1 MESGC
6 DPKPLSCF
14 QGYRRRIELVFRSF
28 LFVDPVDQQI
38 TATTTSYGIP
48 FTSSI
53 WKDNVV
59 ACQFHP
65 EKSQAV
71 GLQLIRNFGDGSERS
86 AAAISHGASGY
97 CHGTCGDGCGL

>member
-1 MESGC
+1 MRAFPTEQRLKVEDSRWIQVAIQSHCPVFNNIADESIC
-6 DPKPLSCF
+6 YFVHS
-14 QGYRRRIELVFRSF
+14 Y
-28 LFVDPVDQQI
+28 FVDPADQQI
-38 TATTTSYGIP
+38 SATTTGYGIP

-71 GLQLIRNFGDGSERS
+71 GLQLIRNFGGWK
-86 AAAISHGASGY
+86 
-97 CHGTCGDGCGL
+97 

>member
-1 MESGC
+1 MGWNQIAIQSPC
-6 DPKPLSCF
+6 P
-14 QGYRRRIELVFRSF
+14 VFNGIADGSNCYF
-28 LFVDPVDQQI
+28 VHSYFVDPADQQI

-65 EKSQAV
+65 EKSQRA
-71 GLQLIRNFGDGSERS
+71 GLKLLENFLAWDG
-86 AAAISHGASGY
+86 GP
-97 CHGTCGDGCGL
+97 